1 MQNPISHL
9 AIIMDGNG
17 RWAQRQG
24 LSRLKG
30 HEMGARAAKRVVELA
45 KARSIRY
52 LTLYAFSSE
61 NWSRPKE
68 EVEGLFRLLERF
80 IAEEVD
86 RLKSSG
92 ICIHVIGDLSR
103 FSDHLQDTIRR
114 TLDETKDNQQ
124 LHLAIALN
132 YGGRDEILRCAGSSW
147 PTVPGRRH
155 HREIFSGHLD
165 TAFMPDR
172 TPDPHGRR
180 MAYQQLLAV
189 AARLHRDLLHGH
201 PLARLR
207 REGPGRGDLLVQGQ
221 AAAVRHDRRAGRGE
235 TQMTRIFGA
244 LILIVIFALPAIFGP
259 AWVLALLAMLVVP
272 VCMYEL
278 FRVALGTG
286 ARVLGWIAMVSST
299 PFLYFA
305 YRGDAAWCFMTVGVT
320 SVVLMIVSLFLY
332 EKNKGGARDLVYAI
346 AGLFYP
352 MALIGFWVLLRVAPD
367 GRFWMIFGLVSVF
380 ASDVGAYYV
389 GKNLGR
395 HHLAPRLSPKKTVEG
410 FIGGIGLA
418 VMLGYA
424 TYLIY
429 SAVTAHYQVETLTGA
444 YPVWLLA
451 VLSACIAVLDLAGDL
466 TASLFKREFQ
476 IKDLGN
482 LIPGHGGM
490 LDRMDGIIPV
500 GCLLY
505 FVLKVF
511 G

>member
-1 MQNPISHL
+1 
-9 AIIMDGNG
+9 
-17 RWAQRQG
+17 
-24 LSRLKG
+24 
-30 HEMGARAAKRVVELA
+30 
-45 KARSIRY
+45 
-52 LTLYAFSSE
+52 
-61 NWSRPKE
+61 
-68 EVEGLFRLLERF
+68 
-80 IAEEVD
+80 
-86 RLKSSG
+86 
-92 ICIHVIGDLSR
+92 
-103 FSDHLQDTIRR
+103 
-114 TLDETKDNQQ
+114 
-124 LHLAIALN
+124 
-132 YGGRDEILRCAGSSW
+132 
-147 PTVPGRRH
+147 
-155 HREIFSGHLD
+155 
-165 TAFMPDR
+165 
-172 TPDPHGRR
+172 
-180 MAYQQLLAV
+180 
-189 AARLHRDLLHGH
+189 
-201 PLARLR
+201 
-207 REGPGRGDLLVQGQ
+207 
-221 AAAVRHDRRAGRGE
+221 
-235 TQMTRIFGA
+235 MTRIFGA

-367 GRFWMIFGLVSVF
+367 SRFWMIFGLVSVF